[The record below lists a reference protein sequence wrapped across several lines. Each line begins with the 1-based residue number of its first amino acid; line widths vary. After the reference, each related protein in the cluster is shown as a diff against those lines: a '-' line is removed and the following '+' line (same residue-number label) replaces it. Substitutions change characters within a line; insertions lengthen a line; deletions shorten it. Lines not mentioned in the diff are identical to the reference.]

1 MKGLILYQG
10 KYGATLQYAEWLS
23 EALHLPVRT
32 ADQVTEQALAE
43 AEYVLMG
50 TSVYLGKFTLRDWL
64 QKHATALSGKKLFL
78 FVVSGLPAGDTA
90 RQEAYLADNVP
101 DILRP
106 QLEVYSLPGRLRYQ
120 KLSWPDKLRC
130 RIGALLTRDPQTRTS
145 LRTEYNGVKKEHLL
159 PLLQAAGQLNPAPP
173 SPAPATEIPAVFS

>member
-10 KYGATLQYAEWLS
+10 KYGATLQYAEWLA

-43 AEYVLMG
+43 AEYLLLG

-78 FVVSGLPAGDTA
+78 FVVSGLPAGDAA
-90 RQEAYLADNVP
+90 RQAEYLADNVP
-101 DILRP
+101 AVIRP
-106 QLEVYSLPGRLRYQ
+106 QLEVHYLPGRLRYG

-130 RIGALLTRDPQTRTS
+130 RIGALLTRDPQMQAS

-159 PLLQAAGQLNPAPP
+159 PLLEAAGQPN
-173 SPAPATEIPAVFS
+173 PAPATEAPAVFS

>member
-32 ADQVTEQALAE
+32 ADQVSEQALAE
-43 AEYVLMG
+43 AEYLLMG

-64 QKHATALSGKKLFL
+64 QQHATALSGKKLFL
-78 FVVSGLPAGDTA
+78 FVVSGLPAGDAAKQT
-90 RQEAYLADNVP
+90 EYLADNVP
-101 DILRP
+101 AAIRR
-106 QLEVYSLPGRLRYQ
+106 QLEVYYLPGRLRYQ
-120 KLSWPDKLRC
+120 KLSWSDKLRC
-130 RIGALLTRDPQTRTS
+130 RIGALLTRDPQTRAS

-159 PLLQAAGQLNPAPP
+159 PLLEAAGQLTPAPP
-173 SPAPATEIPAVFS
+173 SPVATGAPAVFS

>member
-1 MKGLILYQG
+1 MKGLILYHG

-32 ADQVTEQALAE
+32 ADQVTEPALAE
-43 AEYVLMG
+43 ADYLLLG

-64 QKHATALSGKKLFL
+64 QRHATVLSGKKLLL

-90 RQEAYLADNVP
+90 RQEEYLANNVP
-101 DILRP
+101 AAIRP
-106 QLEVYSLPGRLRYQ
+106 QLVVYWLPGRLRYQ
-120 KLSWPDKLRC
+120 KLSWSDQLRC
-130 RIGALLTRDPQTRTS
+130 RIGALLSRDPQTRTS

-159 PLLQAAGQLNPAPP
+159 PLLEAAGQRNPVPA
-173 SPAPATEIPAVFS
+173 SPARAEIAAGVS